1 MEVLGLVAGGFG
13 TALQPINVGFLMVG
27 VLLGLVIGVLPGLGG
42 TSGVAILLPISVVIA
57 RGDIAGA
64 NSTTAVILLAGIYW
78 GALFGGVITSI
89 LFNIPGEPW
98 SVVLLFDGFPLA
110 KRKGKPGLALT
121 SSFLSSFVGA
131 FIATLLFTF
140 FAQWIADKALSFGP
154 PELFAVFVLSFA
166 TLVGLGAESPF
177 KALAMLAFGLLL
189 AAVGFDTITGS
200 QRLIPLAGID
210 NEALRGFQ
218 IDLLAGIGFV
228 PVTIGLFGIGEI
240 LASAEEQGIG
250 YMEQISARLGFKDLV
265 EAFAALRQRIRLVVS
280 NAVIGFLFG
289 VLPGHGATA
298 ASFLGY
304 GLARQY
310 SKNKENFGKG
320 EISGIMGPQ
329 SAADAAGVA
338 SMVPMITLGI
348 PGSPT
353 SAVIMAGLFIWGLQ
367 PGPVL
372 FLEHQDFVWG
382 LIASIYLGHLL
393 TFIICLL
400 AVPLL
405 AMIMRVPY
413 AIITP
418 FIVVISIIGSY
429 SLNNSMLDVFITV
442 LFGLIGYWLRKL
454 KYPLAP
460 LVVALVL
467 GDSMERELRKP
478 LIAGGGNPLYFFSS
492 WLAIVVLALAAVLVL
507 IPLARTLLARR
518 AAGRL
523 LAVAT
528 TEEGVST
535 SPEL

>member
-1 MEVLGLVAGGFG
+1 MEVLGQLGGGFA
-13 TALQPINVGFLMVG
+13 TALHPINIAFLLVG
-27 VLLGLVIGVLPGLGG
+27 VVLGLVIGVLPGLGG

-57 RGDIAGA
+57 RGDIPGA
-64 NSTTAVILLAGIYW
+64 DTTTAVILLAGIYW

-110 KRKGKPGLALT
+110 KKKGRPGLALT

-131 FIATLLFTF
+131 FIATVLFTF
-140 FAQWIADKALSFGP
+140 FANWIADQALKFGP
-154 PELFAVFVLSFA
+154 AELFAVFALSFT
-166 TLVGLGAESPF
+166 TLVGLGAESPA
-177 KALAMLAFGLLL
+177 KAIAMLAFGLLL
-189 AAVGFDTITGS
+189 ASVGFDTLTGS
-200 QRLIPLAGID
+200 QRLNFGS
-210 NEALRGFQ
+210 

-250 YMEQISARLGFKDLV
+250 YMENISARLGFKDLL
-265 EAFAALRQRIRLVVS
+265 EALAALRQRIWLVVS

-310 SKNKENFGKG
+310 SKNKSEFGKG

-329 SAADAAGVA
+329 ATADAAGVA
-338 SMVPMITLGI
+338 SLVPMITLGV

-353 SAVIMAGLFIWGLQ
+353 SAVIMAGLFVWGLQ
-367 PGPVL
+367 PGPLL
-372 FLEHQDFVWG
+372 FIQHPDFVWG

-393 TFIICLL
+393 TFVLCLL

-442 LFGLIGYWLRKL
+442 IFGLVGYWLRKM

-467 GDSMERELRKP
+467 GDQMEKAFRQS
-478 LIAGGGNPLYFFSS
+478 LIASGGS
-492 WLAIVVLALAAVLVL
+492 
-507 IPLARTLLARR
+507 PLAFVSSPIAATLLVISGLMLFYPFCARWITQRR
-518 AAGRL
+518 A
-523 LAVAT
+523 VQ
-528 TEEGVST
+528 
-535 SPEL
+535 SPAPRPAQ

>member
-1 MEVLGLVAGGFG
+1 MEVLGQLGGGFA
-13 TALQPINVGFLMVG
+13 TALHPINLAFLLVG
-27 VLLGLVIGVLPGLGG
+27 VVLGLVIGVLPGLGG

-57 RGDIAGA
+57 RGDIPGA
-64 NSTTAVILLAGIYW
+64 DTTTAVILLAGIYW

-110 KRKGKPGLALT
+110 KKKGRPGLALT
-121 SSFLSSFVGA
+121 SSFLASFVGA
-131 FIATLLFTF
+131 FIATVLFTF
-140 FAQWIADKALSFGP
+140 FANWIADQALKFGP
-154 PELFAVFVLSFA
+154 AELFAVFVLSFT
-166 TLVGLGAESPF
+166 TLVGLGAESPA
-177 KALAMLAFGLLL
+177 KAIAMLALGLLL
-189 AAVGFDTITGS
+189 ASVGFDTLTGS
-200 QRLIPLAGID
+200 QRLNFGS
-210 NEALRGFQ
+210 

-250 YMEQISARLGFKDLV
+250 YMENISARLGFKDLL
-265 EAFAALRQRIRLVVS
+265 EALTALRQRIWLVVS

-310 SKNKENFGKG
+310 SKNKSEFGKG

-329 SAADAAGVA
+329 ATADAAGVA
-338 SMVPMITLGI
+338 SLVPMITLGV

-353 SAVIMAGLFIWGLQ
+353 SAVIMAGLFVWGLQ
-367 PGPVL
+367 PGPLL
-372 FLEHQDFVWG
+372 FIEHQDFVWG
-382 LIASIYLGHLL
+382 LIASIYLGHAL
-393 TFIICLL
+393 TFILCLL

-418 FIVVISIIGSY
+418 FIVIISIIGSY
-429 SLNNSMLDVFITV
+429 SLNNSMLDVGWTV
-442 LFGLIGYWLRKL
+442 LFGLVGYWLRKM

-467 GDSMERELRKP
+467 GDSTERELRKS
-478 LIAGGGNPLYFFSS
+478 LIAGQGSVGIFFSS
-492 WLAIVVLALAAVLVL
+492 
-507 IPLARTLLARR
+507 PLATAMMI
-518 AAGRL
+518 
-523 LAVAT
+523 LAVVILLVPFIRAMRNRGRTQAAT
-528 TEEGVST
+528 TGAT
-535 SPEL
+535 H

>member
-1 MEVLGLVAGGFG
+1 MEIFGQLAGGFA
-13 TALQPINVGFLMVG
+13 TALQPINMAMLFVAIV
-27 VLLGLVIGVLPGLGG
+27 LGLVIGVLPGLGG
-42 TSGVAILLPISVVIA
+42 TSGVAILLPISLFIKN
-57 RGDIAGA
+57 GA
-64 NSTTAVILLAGIYW
+64 LPGSNEVTAIIFLAGIYW

-98 SVVLLFDGFPLA
+98 AVVLLFDGFPLA
-110 KRKGKPGLALT
+110 KRLRRPGLALA
-121 SSFLSSFVGA
+121 SSFVSSFVGA
-131 FIATLLFTF
+131 LVATVLFTF
-140 FAQWIADKALSFGP
+140 FALPVAERALQFGP
-154 PELFAVFVLSFA
+154 AELFAVFVLSFA
-166 TLVGLGAESPF
+166 TLIGLGAEAPMKSV
-177 KALAMLAFGLLL
+177 AMLALGLLL
-189 AAVGFDTITGS
+189 AAVGFDTITGE
-200 QRLIPLAGID
+200 QRLNFGQVPL
-210 NEALRGFQ
+210 LS
-218 IDLLAGIGFV
+218 GIGFV

-250 YMEQISARLGFKDLV
+250 YVEQISARLGLRDV
-265 EAFAALRQRIRLVVS
+265 REAFVELGKRIRLVLS
-280 NAVIGFLFG
+280 NSIIGFFFG

-329 SAADAAGVA
+329 SAADSAGVA
-338 SMVPMITLGI
+338 SLVPMITLGI

-353 SAVIMAGLFIWGLQ
+353 SAVMMAGLFIWGLT

-372 FLEHQDFVWG
+372 FIQHQDFVWG
-382 LIASIYLGHLL
+382 LIASIYLGHLM
-393 TFIICLL
+393 TFILCLL

-418 FIVVISIIGSY
+418 FIIVISIIGSY

-442 LFGLIGYWLRKL
+442 IFGLIGYWLRKL

-467 GDSMERELRKP
+467 GDSTERELRKA
-478 LIAGGGNPLYFFSS
+478 LIAGHGSPLYFFNSPLS
-492 WLAIVVLALAAVLVL
+492 TILMLGALVLVL
-507 IPLARTLLARR
+507 IPLVRTIRARR
-518 AAGRL
+518 RG
-523 LAVAT
+523 AVARPA
-528 TEEGVST
+528 GVAH
-535 SPEL
+535 

>member
-1 MEVLGLVAGGFG
+1 VEVFGLLAGGFA
-13 TALQPINVGFLMVG
+13 TALQPINVAFLFIG
-27 VLLGLVIGVLPGLGG
+27 VTLGLVIGVLPGLGG

-64 NSTTAVILLAGIYW
+64 DTTTAVILLAGIYW

-121 SSFLSSFVGA
+121 SSFLASFVGA
-131 FIATLLFTF
+131 FIATVLFTL
-140 FAQWIADKALSFGP
+140 FAKEIADRALAFGP
-154 PELFAVFVLSFA
+154 PELFAVFALSFA
-166 TLVGLGAESPF
+166 TLVGLGAESPL

-200 QRLIPLAGID
+200 QRLIPFAGS
-210 NEALRGFQ
+210 EFEPLRNIQ
-218 IDLLAGIGFV
+218 INLLAGVGFV

-250 YMEQISARLGFKDLV
+250 YMEKISARLGLKDLV
-265 EAFAALRQRIRLVVS
+265 EALAALRKRWFLVVS
-280 NAVIGFLFG
+280 NSLIGFLFG

-310 SKNKENFGKG
+310 AKNKEDFGKG

-329 SAADAAGVA
+329 ATADAAGVA
-338 SMVPMITLGI
+338 SLVPMVTLGV

-353 SAVIMAGLFIWGLQ
+353 SAVIMAGLFVWGLQ
-367 PGPVL
+367 PGPLL
-372 FLEHQDFVWG
+372 FTEHSGFVWG
-382 LIASIYLGHLL
+382 LIASIYLGHFL
-393 TFIICLL
+393 TFMLCLL

-405 AMIMRVPY
+405 ASIMRVPY

-429 SLNNSMLDVFITV
+429 SLNNSMLDVAFTV
-442 LFGLIGYWLRKL
+442 LFGLIGYWLRKM

-467 GDSMERELRKP
+467 GDSTERELRKT
-478 LIAGGGNPLYFFSS
+478 LIAGSGDPAFFFSS
-492 WLAIVVLALAAVLVL
+492 TLSTVVLILAAIVLLLPFVGAVRGRLRRAGVAAVD
-507 IPLARTLLARR
+507 
-518 AAGRL
+518 
-523 LAVAT
+523 
-528 TEEGVST
+528 TE
-535 SPEL
+535 

>member
-1 MEVLGLVAGGFG
+1 MK
-13 TALQPINVGFLMVG
+13 
-27 VLLGLVIGVLPGLGG
+27 
-42 TSGVAILLPISVVIA
+42 SV
-57 RGDIAGA
+57 
-64 NSTTAVILLAGIYW
+64 
-78 GALFGGVITSI
+78 
-89 LFNIPGEPW
+89 
-98 SVVLLFDGFPLA
+98 
-110 KRKGKPGLALT
+110 
-121 SSFLSSFVGA
+121 
-131 FIATLLFTF
+131 
-140 FAQWIADKALSFGP
+140 
-154 PELFAVFVLSFA
+154 
-166 TLVGLGAESPF
+166 
-177 KALAMLAFGLLL
+177 AMLALGLLL
-189 AAVGFDTITGS
+189 AAVGFDTITGE
-200 QRLIPLAGID
+200 QRLNFGQLS
-210 NEALRGFQ
+210 
-218 IDLLAGIGFV
+218 LLSGIGFV

-250 YMEQISARLGFKDLV
+250 YVEKLSARLGLRDVLQ
-265 EAFAALRQRIRLVVS
+265 ALGELRKRYRLVIS
-280 NAVIGFLFG
+280 NSIIGFFFG

-338 SMVPMITLGI
+338 SLVPMITLGV

-353 SAVIMAGLFIWGLQ
+353 SAVMMAGLFIWGLT

-372 FLEHQDFVWG
+372 FIQHQDFVWG

-418 FIVVISIIGSY
+418 FIVVISVIGSY

-442 LFGLIGYWLRKL
+442 VFGVIGYWLRKL

-467 GDSMERELRKP
+467 GDSTERELRKA
-478 LIAGGGNPLYFFSS
+478 LIAGGGSPLYFIQSPLS
-492 WLAIVVLALAAVLVL
+492 AVILLVALILLVL
-507 IPLARTLLARR
+507 PIARTLLGRRR
-518 AAGRL
+518 APV
-523 LAVAT
+523 LAAAADDAAR
-528 TEEGVST
+528 
-535 SPEL
+535 